1 MFYSILAQ
9 VKHNLKTRKC
19 KAVFAVILGFVLAN
33 YLQNVFRYAGYDV
46 IDMYHP
52 MKLRLLVA
60 TDNPLGFYFMQL
72 FPFLAVIP
80 ASFVLLENR
89 ETRYEIYICSR
100 IGKQRYHFS
109 ATISAALTTFVVFFL
124 PFLLEIALNV
134 LAFPLQA
141 FGDPSNLSCY
151 DPLYLKI
158 VSRYFWPS
166 LYVKMP
172 YLYAVL
178 NVVVVS
184 LTSAVIGLLP
194 FAIGGFLKGKY
205 KLVLF
210 LPTYLLFYV
219 LQIWGGSVPGEFST
233 SYFDYLM
240 FYDGTLKNYAAFVVF
255 LLSMLIFSLT
265 AVAVLSKSDICN

>member
-89 ETRYEIYICSR
+89 ETRYEIFALELEN
-100 IGKQRYHFS
+100 KD
-109 ATISAALTTFVVFFL
+109 TISA
-124 PFLLEIALNV
+124 P
-134 LAFPLQA
+134 Q
-141 FGDPSNLSCY
+141 S
-151 DPLYLKI
+151 
-158 VSRYFWPS
+158 
-166 LYVKMP
+166 
-172 YLYAVL
+172 
-178 NVVVVS
+178 
-184 LTSAVIGLLP
+184 
-194 FAIGGFLKGKY
+194 
-205 KLVLF
+205 
-210 LPTYLLFYV
+210 
-219 LQIWGGSVPGEFST
+219 QQH
-233 SYFDYLM
+233 
-240 FYDGTLKNYAAFVVF
+240 
-255 LLSMLIFSLT
+255 
-265 AVAVLSKSDICN
+265 

>member
-158 VSRYFWPS
+158 VSRYFWPA

-194 FAIGGFLKGKY
+194 FAIGG
-205 KLVLF
+205 
-210 LPTYLLFYV
+210 
-219 LQIWGGSVPGEFST
+219 ISWCFS
-233 SYFDYLM
+233 FR
-240 FYDGTLKNYAAFVVF
+240 
-255 LLSMLIFSLT
+255 LIFYSMSCRFGEDLFSVSFPPRILT
-265 AVAVLSKSDICN
+265 I

>member
-158 VSRYFWPS
+158 VSRYFWPA

-178 NVVVVS
+178 NVV
-184 LTSAVIGLLP
+184 
-194 FAIGGFLKGKY
+194 
-205 KLVLF
+205 
-210 LPTYLLFYV
+210 
-219 LQIWGGSVPGEFST
+219 
-233 SYFDYLM
+233 
-240 FYDGTLKNYAAFVVF
+240 
-255 LLSMLIFSLT
+255 
-265 AVAVLSKSDICN
+265 

>member
-124 PFLLEIALNV
+124 
-134 LAFPLQA
+134 
-141 FGDPSNLSCY
+141 
-151 DPLYLKI
+151 
-158 VSRYFWPS
+158 
-166 LYVKMP
+166 
-172 YLYAVL
+172 
-178 NVVVVS
+178 
-184 LTSAVIGLLP
+184 LTCPKPAD
-194 FAIGGFLKGKY
+194 
-205 KLVLF
+205 
-210 LPTYLLFYV
+210 TY
-219 LQIWGGSVPGEFST
+219 
-233 SYFDYLM
+233 
-240 FYDGTLKNYAAFVVF
+240 YAAAAHVITDRMDNYRI
-255 LLSMLIFSLT
+255 LCCHLFSL
-265 AVAVLSKSDICN
+265 ALYHDNNNQFSVSQDQGSCELCFCYRKSAFTRYGT

>member
-1 MFYSILAQ
+1 
-9 VKHNLKTRKC
+9 
-19 KAVFAVILGFVLAN
+19 
-33 YLQNVFRYAGYDV
+33 
-46 IDMYHP
+46 

-210 LPTYLLFYV
+210 LPT
-219 LQIWGGSVPGEFST
+219 
-233 SYFDYLM
+233 
-240 FYDGTLKNYAAFVVF
+240 
-255 LLSMLIFSLT
+255 
-265 AVAVLSKSDICN
+265 